1 MEKCLRGKEV
11 REQDEVGE
19 KLRKDVVRAGH
30 WPQFNAGRCW
40 GGGGALENKL
50 YPEFVSSYN
59 KATGLLSAMLVS
71 YQQPSTIPQ

>member
-1 MEKCLRGKEV
+1 MRSGEGEGKV
-11 REQDEVGE
+11 W
-19 KLRKDVVRAGH
+19 VRAGDWLH
-30 WPQFNAGRCW
+30 FNAGQCW

-50 YPEFVSSYN
+50 YPEFVSSYD